1 MAELNFGILDTQLP
15 GRIAAIPQQIEQSQM
30 QNALQGLQMQHAAGQ
45 NELAKYQLS
54 SAKRTDTEAEQ
65 LRGLFKKRTD
75 YTSPEFLQAMYA
87 ISPKEG
93 QSYAKALR
101 EEKTAELNQ
110 KKLTSQTGKLD
121 LDTQL
126 AKGESALN
134 TLSRLA
140 SVPGG
145 ATDAAIDAA
154 LAGEIKN
161 GILDPAKAEQMAA
174 QFKSIPLA
182 ARPQQFQLF
191 AMKANERLTALL
203 PKPQVVGNSI
213 VNMNPLAGQVGG
225 AIPGAAPLNIPQSA
239 LAKVIADKAAAVASN
254 APSAVIA
261 AYDDEI
267 NKEKNLEKGR
277 QAAAMKWNPETLR
290 FENVAPAG
298 ASMRPPVA
306 ATPPVNA
313 MATPPVNALIP
324 RPAAPAV
331 ATPAGNLK
339 PSPREIRDA
348 RMKGFTFNPDGSMT
362 RIPGGPADKAAVE
375 RTPVQET
382 KFKKDLANDYVTVT
396 ATMQGMQ
403 DVLDSI
409 ADVRGSDISGATGL
423 SSYIPTIPNGKTAQ
437 AETNL
442 ANLKGKITSLG
453 QTIANQSG
461 KVGPMAVQEWTI
473 VRDMVSALDTAVKKG
488 KNITLDEINK
498 IEFTAKNIAERIKNK
513 YENQYGDELSDYP
526 QFATIPEPKSR
537 IKGPNAPSPAPKAN
551 APAATPAPGWGK
563 AVAK

>member
-1 MAELNFGILDTQLP
+1 MAELNFDLLRPQPTAGASFVSGMMEGQQDARTARTQ
-15 GRIAAIPQQIEQSQM
+15 EN
-30 QNALQGLQMQHAAGQ
+30 QNALTQ
-45 NELAKYQLS
+45 YTLS
-54 SAKRTDTEAEQ
+54 KAKREDELTNQLLGDLRSATTNDEIYRAYERAGKGDVASK
-65 LRGLFKKRTD
+65 LRGEALTQDKTRLEIAGI
-75 YTSPEFLQAMYA
+75 PGAQA
-87 ISPKEG
+87 
-93 QSYAKALR
+93 
-101 EEKTAELNQ
+101 KTAAETQ
-110 KKLTSQTGKLD
+110 KLMIE
-121 LDTQL
+121 
-126 AKGESALN
+126 AKNKAIGEVAGFPDANSAN
-134 TLSRLA
+134 
-140 SVPGG
+140 
-145 ATDAAIDAA
+145 AAIDAH
-154 LAGEIKN
+154 LANKSIDQATADQMRQGLTPETFTQWKHDT
-161 GILDPAKAEQMAA
+161 LVRLSTPAEQLKQSAVTTKDTDRGGFIERQAYDA
-174 QFKSIPLA
+174 QG
-182 ARPQQFQLF
+182 
-191 AMKANERLTALL
+191 KAVGDPIML
-203 PKPQVVGNSI
+203 PKT
-213 VNMNPLAGQVGG
+213 
-225 AIPGAAPLNIPQSA
+225 AAPSTDAAMLSA
-239 LAKVIADKAAAVASN
+239 
-254 APSAVIA
+254 
-261 AYDDEI
+261 
-267 NKEKNLEKGR
+267 
-277 QAAAMKWNPETLR
+277 QAATRRWNPETLQ
-290 FENVAPAG
+290 FENVVPAG
-298 ASMRPPVA
+298 VVMRPPVA

-313 MATPPVNALIP
+313 MATPPVNAMIP

-331 ATPAGNLK
+331 VTPAGNLK

-382 KFKKDLANDYVTVT
+382 KFKKDLANDYATVT

-423 SSYIPTIPNGKTAQ
+423 SSYIPTIPGGKTAQ

-488 KNITLDEINK
+488 ENITLDEINK

-513 YENQYGDELSDYP
+513 YEGQYGDELSNYP

-537 IKGPNAPSPAPKAN
+537 IKGPIPIAPAAPKAN
-551 APAATPAPGWGK
+551 APAATPAPGWGR